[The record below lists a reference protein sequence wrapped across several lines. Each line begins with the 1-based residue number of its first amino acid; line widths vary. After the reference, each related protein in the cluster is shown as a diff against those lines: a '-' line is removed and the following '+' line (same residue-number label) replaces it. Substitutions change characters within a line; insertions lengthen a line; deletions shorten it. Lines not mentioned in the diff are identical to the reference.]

1 MARVVFGNGR
11 AREAGQIARELNG
24 TSALVMTDPMLHRLG
39 LTETIEASLK
49 DAGVRGEVFDGVAT
63 EPTLASVE
71 AAVDMF
77 RERSCDVIIGLGG
90 GSSTDSAK
98 AVSLLIGNGGT
109 FRDYTEHRVGTEWK
123 RGRPIEKKGPHVIT
137 VPTTAGRSAV
147 WTRCC
152 PF

>member
-1 MARVVFGNGR
+1 MARVVFGAGR
-11 AREAGQIARELNG
+11 AREAGKIACELRG
-24 TSALVMTDPMLHRLG
+24 TAALVMTDSVLHRLG
-39 LTETIEASLK
+39 LTETIETSLK
-49 DAGVRGEVFDGVAT
+49 AAGVRGEVFNGVAT

-71 AAVDMF
+71 MF
-77 RERSCDVIIGLGG
+77 RERSCDLIIGLGG
-90 GSSTDSAK
+90 GSSMDSAK
-98 AVSLLIGNGGT
+98 AVSLLIGNGGK
-109 FRDYTEHRVGTEWK
+109 FGDYTEHRVGAEWK